1 MRTSQKPPNRRRTL
15 AGAAVAAVL
24 AGAGTVLAAPP
35 ALADTVPV
43 QYTCT
48 GPGAPG
54 GVQSLQIAVTAP
66 DSVQQGTTVNLS
78 VDVITTITA
87 PIDLPAGSVSGEL
100 ALDIAGADTG
110 SVTATGFSN
119 ADTVPSGTP
128 VSVTGGKASFQFHT
142 AGVTTF
148 SPGTASV
155 HVFGVTVDCSISGT
169 APVAATVQVRGSG

>member
-48 GPGAPG
+48 GPGAPA
-54 GVQSLQIAVTAP
+54 GVQSLQVAVTAP
-66 DSVQQGTTVNLS
+66 DEVHQGTTAS
-78 VDVITTITA
+78 VSADVITTITA
-87 PIDLPAGSVSGEL
+87 PIDLPAGSVTGEL
-100 ALDIAGADTG
+100 TLDLGGAGTG

-119 ADTVPSGTP
+119 ADVVPSGTP
-128 VSVTGGKASFQFHT
+128 VSVTGGKVPVQFH
-142 AGVTTF
+142 AVGPTTF
-148 SPGTASV
+148 SPGSASV
-155 HVFGVTVDCSISGT
+155 HVFGITVECAISGT
-169 APVAATVQVRGSG
+169 APVAATTRVLAS